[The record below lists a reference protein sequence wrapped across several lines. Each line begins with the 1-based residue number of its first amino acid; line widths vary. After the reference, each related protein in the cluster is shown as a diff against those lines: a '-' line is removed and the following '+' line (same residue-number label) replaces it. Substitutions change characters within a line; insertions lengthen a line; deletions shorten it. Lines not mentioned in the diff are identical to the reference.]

1 MIGWVFIWTA
11 GRKEKKGDLS
21 QTMTRTWVFNTEI
34 LEMSCCRVGSPP
46 RFKNSVKR
54 SQSDTSC
61 SYNTSCV
68 SWYCETSAPSTPGEQ
83 EVHNLQT
90 ETAASHISDYISV
103 YNFYIIYLGSWYEKL
118 LSTGE
123 TFTCV
128 ERNSSGLCKT
138 GPHQPYILKSNKNKG
153 IK

>member
-1 MIGWVFIWTA
+1 MGVHMNCWQE
-11 GRKEKKGDLS
+11 GKKGDLS

-103 YNFYIIYLGSWYEKL
+103 YNLCGVSLQPQQQTEVQAQVNWITCNQVTCNQVTCRWTTTHSFSWFL
-118 LSTGE
+118 
-123 TFTCV
+123 
-128 ERNSSGLCKT
+128 
-138 GPHQPYILKSNKNKG
+138 
-153 IK
+153 